1 MFISGFVRVRERHQ
15 ECFVFPNVYFSIFSV
30 LGHVI
35 FAARK
40 VVYSTSD
47 VYDKWD
53 LFEHP

>member
-47 VYDKWD
+47 VYDK
-53 LFEHP
+53 